1 MKASILCYK
10 IGTQKMAQLRAVA
23 APLRIA
29 VKEVAPEE
37 IHQKVGYLAGLSGY
51 ESAEPAADMP
61 QGAYGEFL
69 LMCDLSKVQ
78 FDLLMGAF
86 QRKRIAPIPV
96 KAMMTPT
103 NRDWSFTALMEEVNR
118 EHQSMYGKRV

>member
-1 MKASILCYK
+1 
-10 IGTQKMAQLRAVA
+10 MAQLRAIA

-29 VKEVAPEE
+29 VKEVVPEE
-37 IHQKVGYLAGLSGY
+37 ICQKVGYLAGLSGY

-86 QRKRIAPIPV
+86 QRRKIAPIPV

-103 NRDWSFTALMEEVNR
+103 NRDWSFAELMQEVYL
-118 EHQSMYGKRV
+118 EHKSMHGKRV